1 MENLLG
7 VLSNGYVMVV
17 VLVLVYLFSM
27 VHVIRE
33 YERAVVFRLGRL
45 LPEPKGPGLIFI
57 FWPLDR
63 MIRVDLRTITM
74 DVPPQ
79 DIITKDNV
87 TCRVNAV
94 AYFRVVNASKA
105 ITDVENFMYATS
117 QLAQTTL
124 RSVLGEVE
132 LDELLSQREKLNL
145 RLQEILD
152 RHTDAWGIKV
162 SLVEMKQVDLP
173 EEMRRAI
180 ARQAEAEREKRAKI
194 IHSEGELMAS
204 QKLQEAATILAAEP
218 VSVQLRYLQTLTEIG
233 ADKNTTV
240 VFPLPMDI
248 LNFFQDKKRGD
259 GAPKA

>member
-1 MENLLG
+1 MEAVLG
-7 VLSNGYVMVV
+7 LLSNEWLILVV
-17 VLVLVYLFSM
+17 IVLVYLFSM

-45 LPEPKGPGLIFI
+45 LSQPKGPGLIFI

-94 AYFRVVNASKA
+94 AYFRVVDASKA

-132 LDELLSQREKLNL
+132 LDELLAQREKLNI

-194 IHSEGELMAS
+194 IHSEGELEAS
-204 QKLQEAATILAAEP
+204 QKLQEAAAVLATEP
-218 VSVQLRYLQTLTEIG
+218 ISVQLRYMQTLTEIG
-233 ADKNTTV
+233 ADKNSTI
-240 VFPLPMDI
+240 VFPMPMELI
-248 LNFFQDKKRGD
+248 ELIKKRD
-259 GAPKA
+259 

>member
-1 MENLLG
+1 METLLG
-7 VLSNGYVMVV
+7 VLSNGYVMIVV
-17 VLVLVYLFSM
+17 IVLVYLFSM

-248 LNFFQDKKRGD
+248 LNFFQDKKRGE

>member
-1 MENLLG
+1 MNAVLG
-7 VLSNGYVMVV
+7 LLSNEWLILVV
-17 VLVLVYLFSM
+17 IVLVYLFSM

-45 LPEPKGPGLIFI
+45 LPQPKGPGLIFI

-94 AYFRVVNASKA
+94 AYFRVVDASKA

-132 LDELLSQREKLNL
+132 LDELLAQREKLNI

-194 IHSEGELMAS
+194 IHSDGELQAS
-204 QKLQEAATILAAEP
+204 KKLQEAAAILATEP
-218 VSVQLRYLQTLTEIG
+218 ISVQLRYMQTLTEIG
-233 ADKNTTV
+233 ADKNSTV
-240 VFPLPMDI
+240 VFPMPMDLI
-248 LNFFQDKKRGD
+248 EVFKKRD
-259 GAPKA
+259 